1 MSKKNKTRI
10 QRALLFAV
18 ALVIFVILLF
28 PIYWMIV
35 CSIQQN
41 SRLYVMPP
49 EWFPSA
55 PTLQNYAALLTDGYF
70 LPYYRNSLIVSAGAT
85 ALTMLTTV
93 LCGYAFSRFRY
104 RVNGFLITAML
115 TTSMFPVVSQ
125 LISIYS
131 TFKKFGLI
139 NTHQGLMLVTTS
151 VSLPFCVLML
161 KGFFDDV
168 PLVLEEAARIDGC
181 SRAGILFRVALPLV
195 KPGILAVGIYTFMRA
210 WDDYQY
216 ALTLITRD
224 ELRTL
229 GPGISIRY
237 MGEIQYS
244 WGQTLAVAVAAS
256 LPILLIFIFLQK
268 YMVSGL
274 TSGAVKG

>member
-1 MSKKNKTRI
+1 MTKKQRERI
-10 QRALLFAV
+10 KKLALFLTAV
-18 ALVIFVILLF
+18 LIFVIFLF

-35 CSIQQN
+35 CSVQQA
-41 SRLYVMPP
+41 SKLYVMPP
-49 EWFPSA
+49 EWLPFN
-55 PTLQNYAALLTDGYF
+55 PTLENYKALFSDGYF
-70 LPYYRNSLIVSAGAT
+70 LNYYKNSLIVSGGAT
-85 ALTMLTTV
+85 LLTMITTV
-93 LCGYAFSRFRY
+93 FCGYAFSRFRY
-104 RVNGFLITAML
+104 RVTGFLVTAML

-131 TFKKFGLI
+131 TFKQFDLL
-139 NTHQGLMLVTTS
+139 NTHRGLMLVTTS
-151 VSLPFCVLML
+151 VAMPFCVLML

-168 PLVLEEAARIDGC
+168 PIVLEEAARIDGC
-181 SRAGILFRVALPLV
+181 SRIGILFRVTFPLV

-216 ALTLITRD
+216 ALTLITKD
-224 ELRTL
+224 EPRTL

-237 MGEIQYS
+237 MGEIQYD
-244 WGQTLAVAVAAS
+244 WGKTLAVAVAAS
-256 LPILLIFIFLQK
+256 LPILIIFAFLQK

>member
-1 MSKKNKTRI
+1 MTKKQRERI
-10 QRALLFAV
+10 KKLALFLTAV
-18 ALVIFVILLF
+18 LIFVIFLF

-35 CSIQQN
+35 CSVQQA
-41 SRLYVMPP
+41 SKLYVMPP
-49 EWFPSA
+49 EWLPFN
-55 PTLQNYAALLTDGYF
+55 PTLENYKALFSDGYF
-70 LPYYRNSLIVSAGAT
+70 LNYYKNSLIVSGGAT
-85 ALTMLTTV
+85 LLTMITTV
-93 LCGYAFSRFRY
+93 FCGYAFSRFRY
-104 RVNGFLITAML
+104 RVTGFLVTAML

-131 TFKKFGLI
+131 TFKQFDLL
-139 NTHQGLMLVTTS
+139 NTHRGLMLVTTS
-151 VSLPFCVLML
+151 VAMPFCVLML

-168 PLVLEEAARIDGC
+168 PIVLEEAARIDGC
-181 SRAGILFRVALPLV
+181 SRIGILFRVTFPLV

-216 ALTLITRD
+216 ALTLITKD

-237 MGEIQYS
+237 MGEIQYD
-244 WGQTLAVAVAAS
+244 WGKTLAVAVAAS
-256 LPILLIFIFLQK
+256 LPILIIFAFLQK

>member
-1 MSKKNKTRI
+1 MSKKQRDLFKRI
-10 QRALLFAV
+10 LLFLA
-18 ALVIFVILLF
+18 AACIFIVMLF

-35 CSIQQN
+35 CSIQQ
-41 SRLYVMPP
+41 SSKLYVMPP
-49 EWFPSA
+49 EWIPST
-55 PTLQNYAALLTDGYF
+55 PTLENYAALLSDGYF
-70 LPYYRNSLIVSAGAT
+70 LNYYKNSLIVSAGAT
-85 ALTMLTTV
+85 LLTMVTTIF
-93 LCGYAFSRFRY
+93 CGYAFSRFRY
-104 RVNGFLITAML
+104 RINGLLITAML

-131 TFKKFGLI
+131 TFKQFDLL
-139 NTHQGLMLVTTS
+139 NTHYGLMLVTTS
-151 VSLPFCVLML
+151 VSMPFCVLML

-168 PLVLEEAARIDGC
+168 PIVLEEAARIDGC
-181 SRAGILFRVALPLV
+181 SRLGILFRVSLPLV

-216 ALTLITRD
+216 ALTLITKD

-237 MGEIQYS
+237 MGEIQYD
-244 WGQTLAVAVAAS
+244 WGKTLAVAVAAS
-256 LPILLIFIFLQK
+256 LPILIIFIFLQK